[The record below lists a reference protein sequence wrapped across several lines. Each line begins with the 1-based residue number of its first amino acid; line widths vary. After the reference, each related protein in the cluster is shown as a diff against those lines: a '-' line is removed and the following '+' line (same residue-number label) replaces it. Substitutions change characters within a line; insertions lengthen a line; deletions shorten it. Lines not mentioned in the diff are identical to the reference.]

1 MSLKQF
7 VVLLV
12 ALVDSRELADRV
24 VPKLY
29 AFLVVLRRG
38 LRQVIVQEV
47 VDQLEDHHCGL
58 VTRDD
63 AQE

>member
-1 MSLKQF
+1 MSLKEF
-7 VVLLV
+7 VVFLV

-24 VPKLY
+24 VPKFY

-38 LRQVIVQEV
+38 LRQVVIQEV
-47 VDQLEDHHCGL
+47 VDQFEDHHCGL
-58 VTRDD
+58 VARND